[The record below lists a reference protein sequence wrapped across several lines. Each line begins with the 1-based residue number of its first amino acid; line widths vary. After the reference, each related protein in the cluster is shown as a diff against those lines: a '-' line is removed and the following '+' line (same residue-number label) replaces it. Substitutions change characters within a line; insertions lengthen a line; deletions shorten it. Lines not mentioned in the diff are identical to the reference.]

1 MKPFCWPLGNTL
13 FQLIVEPAHPL
24 SIGGLDPPTQC
35 LQCRSRKVW
44 VGGSS
49 PPMERIKIRN
59 VNMPNFNQP
68 LSGLVTPRF
77 GGIATWGRL
86 PHVALEDA
94 TGIDIGIVGIPWD
107 GGTTNRPGPRHGP
120 RQIRDQSS
128 MVRRMHQV
136 TRVVPYDLANVADL
150 GDCPVNPANVDDALK
165 RVESYFKKLV
175 AKGIRPL
182 SAGGDHLS
190 SLPVLRALGEKKP
203 VGMVHFDAHTDLYDS
218 YFGGFKYTHG
228 TPFRRAI
235 EEGVLDPKR
244 TIQIGLRGSMYDND
258 DFEWG
263 EKMGVRLVR
272 VEEAM
277 DRGPKAIMAEARK
290 IVGDGE
296 TYVSFDIDM
305 LDPVYAPGTGT
316 PEIGGFTTRE
326 AQAML
331 RELRGLNIVG
341 ADVVEVSPPFDPSGM
356 TAYAGAVMMFEILC
370 SMAEAVATRR

>member
-1 MKPFCWPLGNTL
+1 MN
-13 FQLIVEPAHPL
+13 
-24 SIGGLDPPTQC
+24 S
-35 LQCRSRKVW
+35 
-44 VGGSS
+44 
-49 PPMERIKIRN
+49 
-59 VNMPNFNQP
+59 FNQP

-86 PHVALEDA
+86 PHVSLEDA
-94 TGIDIGIVGIPWD
+94 NGIDIGVVGIPWD
-107 GGTTNRPGPRHGP
+107 GGTTNRPGPRHAP
-120 RQIRDQSS
+120 RQMRDQSS
-128 MVRRMHQV
+128 MVRRMHQL
-136 TRVVPYDLANVADL
+136 TQVVPYDLCNVADL

-165 RVESYFKKLV
+165 RVEIYFKKLV

-182 SAGGDHLS
+182 SMGGDHLS

-203 VGMVHFDAHTDLYDS
+203 VGMIHFDAHTDLYDS

-258 DFEWG
+258 DFAYG

-272 VEEAM
+272 IEEAIEK
-277 DRGPKAIMAEARK
+277 GPKAIMAEARK
-290 IVGDGE
+290 IVGDKE

-326 AQAML
+326 AQSLL
-331 RELRGLNIVG
+331 REMRGLNIVG
-341 ADVVEVSPPFDPSGM
+341 ADVVEVSPPFDPSGL
-356 TAYAGAVMMFEILC
+356 TAYAGVVMMFEILC
-370 SMAEAVATRR
+370 HMAEASLHQRK